1 MEVFAGFT
9 EHADHEAGR
18 VIDEI
23 DKLGLRDNTLIFYVF
38 GDNGS
43 SAEGQAGTISE
54 LLAQNG
60 IPNNVEQHLT
70 AMESLGGLAALG
82 GPTMDNMYHPAGRGP
97 DRRPSRPPSSW
108 RPTLAA
114 PAIPW

>member
-1 MEVFAGFT
+1 MPANKALGWIPADAKLTPRPDSLVAWDSIPAGERTFQTRLMEVFAGFT

-18 VIDEI
+18 VIDEL

-43 SAEGQAGTISE
+43 SAEGQAGSISE

-60 IPNNVEQHLT
+60 IPNKIEQHT
-70 AMESLGGLAALG
+70 CGARKAG
-82 GPTMDNMYHPAGRGP
+82 GPR
-97 DRRPSRPPSSW
+97 
-108 RPTLAA
+108 
-114 PAIPW
+114 